1 MDSIILDENF
11 NNETLDTSWI
21 EFENKIENIHEHYVR
36 EPPQEIDIFCI
47 YVNLD
52 SSIEYVINEKEELS
66 FIDKEKKTRGIHKER
81 LLQLIQKKKMHYANR
96 SKKCKLMDIL
106 FYNADIESVDLEQD
120 YMNDS
125 NEQDIYSSFFK
136 VIPIFNEIVV
146 QDSIF
151 VFHDV
156 NSIFFIFKEMESH
169 NTSLKSI
176 LKSND
181 TNTRAKSTKKVHID
195 VSRNKEFSN
204 KSLKLKHRRKMTR
217 RK

>member
-52 SSIEYVINEKEELS
+52 SAIEYVINEKEELS

-181 TNTRAKSTKKVHID
+181 TNTQTKSTKKVHIN